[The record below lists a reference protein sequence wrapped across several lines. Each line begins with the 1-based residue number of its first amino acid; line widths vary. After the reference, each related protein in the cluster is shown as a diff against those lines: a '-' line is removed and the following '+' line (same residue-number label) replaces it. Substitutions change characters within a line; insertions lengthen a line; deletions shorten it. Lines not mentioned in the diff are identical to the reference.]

1 MAYPKKLYRINS
13 ILAVIGGG
21 GFTCIAII
29 TVVES
34 LSRTFFSVSSSWS
47 LDLCTY
53 FLLWAVFL
61 SSPWAFQEKGH
72 VAVDLLRDLIQKL
85 FGIKPRR
92 VMALVGYALVSFV
105 LILLLGSAYRLA
117 SDAIYYSKLTTA
129 NLQIPAIY
137 LDIGII
143 VGTVF
148 MIITV
153 VFIILD
159 ILSGSKKYL

>member
-1 MAYPKKLYRINS
+1 MAYPKKMARLNA
-13 ILAVIGGG
+13 ILAIIGGG

-29 TVVES
+29 TVGES
-34 LSRTFFSVSSSWS
+34 LSRTFFGISSSWS

-53 FLLWAVFL
+53 FLLWSIFL

-72 VAVDLLRDLIQKL
+72 VAVDLLRDFIQKL
-85 FGIKPRR
+85 FGIKPRK
-92 VMALVGYALVSFV
+92 VMSLVGYALVTFV
-105 LILLLGSAYRLA
+105 MIMLLRSAYRLA
-117 SDAIYYSKLTTA
+117 SDAIYYNKLTTA

-137 LDIGII
+137 LDVGII

-148 MIITV
+148 MLVTV

-159 ILSGSKKYL
+159 ILSGGKRYL